1 MGLGTGMSCNLFN
14 VVRRTFVTLVLDK
27 GVEHCNL
34 FWMYFLRMLT
44 KVLVRL
50 FVPHVLQHHVRHGSD
65 SSIWSVNSGFPS
77 TRINL
82 SPFTEDFRVG
92 EQLNESID

>member
-1 MGLGTGMSCNLFN
+1 MSLPEPS
-14 VVRRTFVTLVLDK
+14 LP
-27 GVEHCNL
+27 L
-34 FWMYFLRMLT
+34 FWTRVTKIAIFFLNVCVLGMLT

-50 FVPHVLQHHVRHGSD
+50 FVPHVLKHHVRHGSD